1 VVDRTGSLGVRR
13 PLESIKWEAK
23 IVLIRVDFPR
33 PVWPIGRVK
42 DTVNAS
48 SFKEQL
54 DSCRPRTN
62 THHIELKATLQELP
76 LNLRCDTV
84 KANMTARKNSGWV
97 GRIRIGCGGHLE
109 NYALVGYGFQIK
121 LRN

>member
-109 NYALVGYGFQIK
+109 NCALVGYGFQIK

>member
-1 VVDRTGSLGVRR
+1 M
-13 PLESIKWEAK
+13 
-23 IVLIRVDFPR
+23 VLIRVDFPR

-42 DTVNAS
+42 DTVNVS

-54 DSCRPRTN
+54 DSCSPHTN

-97 GRIRIGCGGHLE
+97 GRI
-109 NYALVGYGFQIK
+109 
-121 LRN
+121 

>member
-1 VVDRTGSLGVRR
+1 MGSKDSVDQSRLSETCL
-13 PLESIKWEAK
+13 A
-23 IVLIRVDFPR
+23 
-33 PVWPIGRVK
+33 
-42 DTVNAS
+42 
-48 SFKEQL
+48 
-54 DSCRPRTN
+54 N